1 MRDNLISKESLPKNI
16 NKTKASSAE
25 IVVHGT
31 KEKPYYEIKYFDLSD
46 NETHIGYSSYK
57 LDVVFGYLEKYFDI
71 AEVNGESGQNN
82 NYILGD
88 LISRKDLLGT
98 ERLLMTDIVENNE
111 VAKYILEQ
119 VLYDIEHAPTAFDKE
134 KVIEELVELRQ
145 KEYSDSDEEIE
156 IIDGEE
162 IYDEG
167 RSQGRFE
174 AYHRAMKIVEK
185 GGIE

>member
-1 MRDNLISKESLPKNI
+1 MRDNLIGKESLPKNI
-16 NKTKASSAE
+16 NKIKASSAE

-31 KEKPYYEIKYFDLSD
+31 KEKPYYEIKYFDLYD
-46 NETHIGYSSYK
+46 NEMHIGFSSYK

-71 AEVNGESGQNN
+71 AEGNSESEQNN
-82 NYILGD
+82 NHILGD

-119 VLYDIEHAPTAFDKE
+119 VLYDIEHAPTAFDRQ
-134 KVIEELVELRQ
+134 KVI
-145 KEYSDSDEEIE
+145 KEIE
-156 IIDGEE
+156 YDREMSKKYSTGLREEGHIEAFNEAISII
-162 IYDEG
+162 
-167 RSQGRFE
+167 
-174 AYHRAMKIVEK
+174 KK